1 MKNFS
6 VFILRWKEKI
16 PQESLLVL
24 QTSLEK
30 LSENDC
36 IALESIPLK
45 NPTKGLL
52 LGISLGGLG
61 IDRFYKGDI
70 WFGFLKIFLHT
81 IFAILYFSLIIE
93 EKPTIDEWQGVIYF
107 YFVTIWLF
115 ASIDAFLVYRGIKQD
130 NLRKIQTYIG
140 LLK

>member
-6 VFILRWKEKI
+6 VFLLRWKEKV
-16 PQESLLVL
+16 PQESLIFL

-36 IALESIPLK
+36 TTLESIPLK
-45 NPTKGLL
+45 DPLKGLL
-52 LGISLGGLG
+52 LGISLGGFG

-70 WFGFLKIFLHT
+70 WIGFLKIFLH
-81 IFAILYFSLIIE
+81 IMFAILYFSLIIG
-93 EKPTIDEWQGVIYF
+93 EKLTIEEWQGAISF
-107 YFVTIWLF
+107 YFVTVWFF
-115 ASIDAFLVYRGIKQD
+115 ASIDAFLVYKGIKQD
-130 NLRKIQTYIG
+130 NLRKIQNYIG

>member
-6 VFILRWKEKI
+6 VFLLRWKEKV
-16 PQESLLVL
+16 PQESLIFL

-36 IALESIPLK
+36 VTLESIPLK
-45 NPTKGLL
+45 DPLKGLL
-52 LGISLGGLG
+52 LGISLGGFG
-61 IDRFYKGDI
+61 VDRFYKGDVWI
-70 WFGFLKIFLHT
+70 GFSKIFLHIT
-81 IFAILYFSLIIE
+81 FAILYFSLIIE
-93 EKPTIDEWQGVIYF
+93 ENPTIEEWQGAISF
-107 YFVTIWLF
+107 YFVAVWFF

-130 NLRKIQTYIG
+130 NLRKIQNYIS